1 MNDRDG
7 HTYFYDVNALSNF
20 VTDAEHLLGFNPDEK
35 LVDFIADQMAALSS
49 DLETGRV
56 VAQNKI

>member
-1 MNDRDG
+1 M
-7 HTYFYDVNALSNF
+7 NALSNF
-20 VTDAEHLLGFNPDEK
+20 VTAAEHLLGFNSYEK